1 MKNWMTLA
9 AFLVVFLVVVG
20 LVVGYFQARAP
31 LADDKERAETLAL
44 EENNVAEV
52 QNTFIYNGKQ
62 PVKTVR
68 VETNDGS
75 RDWLFFHDGELL
87 ERLAVADTLSMQ
99 EAEERIVEI
108 EGIDAV
114 RKVTPGYEDDRPV
127 YEGKYRT
134 ENQQHYVYIDMETG
148 EFVKSFS
155 LDRG

>member
-1 MKNWMTLA
+1 VKNWITLA
-9 AFLVVFLVVVG
+9 AFSIVFLVV
-20 LVVGYFQARAP
+20 LVLVAGYFQARAP
-31 LADDKERAETLAL
+31 LADDRERAEALAL

-62 PVKTVR
+62 PVKTAR

-75 RDWLFFHDGELL
+75 RDWLFFHNGEML
-87 ERLAVADTLSMQ
+87 ERLAAAETLSIQ

-114 RKVTPGYEDDRPV
+114 RTVTPGYEDGRPV

-155 LDRG
+155 LERG

>member
-1 MKNWMTLA
+1 MKNWITLA
-9 AFLVVFLVVVG
+9 AFSIVFLVV
-20 LVVGYFQARAP
+20 LVLVAGYFQARAP
-31 LADDKERAETLAL
+31 LADDRERAEALAL

-62 PVKTVR
+62 PVKTAR

-75 RDWLFFHDGELL
+75 RDWLFFHNGEML
-87 ERLAVADTLSMQ
+87 ERLAAAETLSIQ
-99 EAEERIVEI
+99 EAEARIVEI

-114 RKVTPGYEDDRPV
+114 RTVTPGYEDGRPV

-155 LDRG
+155 LERG

>member
-1 MKNWMTLA
+1 MKNWITLA
-9 AFLVVFLVVVG
+9 AFSIVFLVV
-20 LVVGYFQARAP
+20 LVLVAGYFQARAP
-31 LADDKERAETLAL
+31 LADDRERAEALAL

-62 PVKTVR
+62 PVKTAR

-75 RDWLFFHDGELL
+75 RDWLFFHNGEML
-87 ERLAVADTLSMQ
+87 ERLAAAETLSIQ

-114 RKVTPGYEDDRPV
+114 RTVTPGYEDGRPV

-155 LDRG
+155 LERG